1 MFSGDDVLLNMKQC
15 LLKTLPSKKD
25 FSLRKYIQQKKC
37 FVIHTVSVDKKFLP
51 FPLTLILFL
60 FSRLEKKFS
69 FKARISFLNVLH
81 ILLLF
86 LVYQNVNCP
95 WDIMQSDKGITVKR
109 WPRIGCMKIGW
120 INLIMYIVNI
130 LFQYTSL
137 MTTLRLEYFQY
148 NNVFRLAMI

>member
-1 MFSGDDVLLNMKQC
+1 MFAKNVTLHERLLIK
-15 LLKTLPSKKD
+15 
-25 FSLRKYIQQKKC
+25 KYIQQKKC

-69 FKARISFLNVLH
+69 FQARISFLNVLH

-120 INLIMYIVNI
+120 INLIMYSKSFVLIYLVDDNKQVRNFSIV
-130 LFQYTSL
+130 
-137 MTTLRLEYFQY
+137 
-148 NNVFRLAMI
+148 